1 MSDEQ
6 QKKTKKIGIITFHF
20 VNNFGGAL
28 QAYALQKVVSDECD
42 AQTYIIDYRNWFIR
56 LTDRIR
62 LFPISTNIKEIVSGI
77 FTMGQRYGRRKKF
90 GMFIIDNCNRTE
102 KFSSSE
108 QLKKK
113 TPDMDMFICGS
124 DQIWNPIITM
134 GVTPAYFLDFVD
146 ESKKRIAYAPSFGT
160 DGVAPKYQNKISR
173 YVNKLDCLSV
183 REMSGQSF
191 LKEATGREAERLID
205 PTFLLDKEE
214 WAKMGKNDRKYKYIL
229 LYIMQRDKEV
239 YEYAKKIKEE
249 MGLPIV
255 EISRYGF
262 QPGFVD
268 EVLVDVGPAEFL
280 GLFRDAAYVCTN
292 SYHGLAYSIIFE
304 KEFCL
309 IPCKRFTARI
319 NNLLDLL
326 KIDTL
331 DNSQSERSVYSERFD
346 AKFVKDTI
354 RREQEKAK
362 AFLRESTKIEEVE

>member
-62 LFPISTNIKEIVSGI
+62 LLPISTNIKEIASGF

-102 KFSSSE
+102 KFSSSG